1 MDYRDLKWPQKRENA
16 NSVFTVVF
24 PVVFF
29 FSNPVIPV
37 GNFFALREI
46 SELFYALFFGAL
58 CVFFA
63 FLRFLQET
71 NRPMGVGE

>member
-1 MDYRDLKWPQKRENA
+1 MAAKKGKCKFRFYC
-16 NSVFTVVF
+16 SF
-24 PVVFF
+24 PFGCF
-29 FSNPVIPV
+29 FSNPVLSV
-37 GNFFALREI
+37 VNFFALREI
-46 SELFYALFFGAL
+46 SELFYAFFLGAL